1 MLDIRSRPVVLVL
14 AAILAVASLPFL
26 ATPVSARGFTQLNLD
41 SNVPGL
47 ALHTDSNVVNAWGT
61 AFNGKGTILWVN
73 DNGTGVST
81 TFDVNG
87 NPLSIVVTI
96 PPPTGKPG
104 PATPT
109 GIVFNPTTD
118 FVISSGGKSAKAL
131 FLFATEDGT
140 ISGWNPAVESADAV
154 LAVDRSE
161 AGAVYKGLTMALTD
175 SGNFIYAAN
184 FHAGVIEKFD
194 ADFDLVDS
202 FTSPDIPDGFA
213 PFGIREIGGRLFVTY
228 AKQKL
233 PDKHDDQA
241 GPGNGFVVV
250 FDPETDEGAVFAA
263 HGTLNSPWGLLVAP
277 NGIGKF
283 GGALLVGN
291 FGDGRINAFDPMTG
305 QFEGQFEDRR
315 GKPLTIDGL
324 WGLEKNP
331 VTAEIGPRLIYFAAG
346 PDDESNGL
354 VGTLR
359 IAQAFGRFGK
369 SFGFSRMDRRR

>member
-1 MLDIRSRPVVLVL
+1 
-14 AAILAVASLPFL
+14 
-26 ATPVSARGFTQLNLD
+26 
-41 SNVPGL
+41 
-47 ALHTDSNVVNAWGT
+47 
-61 AFNGKGTILWVN
+61 
-73 DNGTGVST
+73 
-81 TFDVNG
+81 
-87 NPLSIVVTI
+87 
-96 PPPTGKPG
+96 
-104 PATPT
+104 
-109 GIVFNPTTD
+109 
-118 FVISSGGKSAKAL
+118 
-131 FLFATEDGT
+131 
-140 ISGWNPAVESADAV
+140 VESADAV

-161 AGAVYKGLTMALTD
+161 TGAVYKGLAMALTD
-175 SGNFIYAAN
+175 SGNFIYATN

-233 PDKHDDQA
+233 PDKHDDEA
-241 GPGNGFVVV
+241 GPGNGFVVA

-283 GGALLVGN
+283 GGGLLVGN
-291 FGDGRINAFDPMTG
+291 FGDGRINAFDLMTG
-305 QFEGQFEDRR
+305 QFEGQFEDRG

-324 WGLEKNP
+324 WGLEKSP

-359 IAQAFGRFGK
+359 IAQAFGRFGR

>member
-1 MLDIRSRPVVLVL
+1 MLGIRSRPVVLAL
-14 AAILAVASLPFL
+14 ATILAVASLSFL
-26 ATPVSARGFTQLNLD
+26 ATPVSAKGFTQLNLD
-41 SNVPGL
+41 SNMPGL

-61 AFNGKGTILWVN
+61 TFNGKGTILWVN

-96 PPPTGKPG
+96 PPPAGQSG

-109 GIVFNPTTD
+109 GIVFNPTAD
-118 FVISSGGKSAKAL
+118 FVVTSGGKSAEAL

-154 LAVDRSE
+154 LAVDRSDT
-161 AGAVYKGLTMALTD
+161 GAVYKGLALAQTD
-175 SGNFIYAAN
+175 SGNFIYATN

-202 FTSPDIPDGFA
+202 FTSADIPDGFA
-213 PFGIREIGGRLFVTY
+213 PFGIREIGGKLFVTY

-233 PDKHDDQA
+233 PGKHDDEA
-241 GPGNGFVVV
+241 GADNGFVVV
-250 FDPETDEGAVFAA
+250 FDPETDEDAVFAA

-277 NGIGKF
+277 NGIGRF
-283 GGALLVGN
+283 GGDLLVGN
-291 FGDGRINAFDPMTG
+291 FGDGRINAFDLRTG
-305 QFEGQFEDRR
+305 LLEGQLQDRR

-331 VTAEIGPRLIYFAAG
+331 VTAEVGPRLIYFAAG

-354 VGTLR
+354 IGTLR

-369 SFGFSRMDRRR
+369 SFGFSRMGRRR